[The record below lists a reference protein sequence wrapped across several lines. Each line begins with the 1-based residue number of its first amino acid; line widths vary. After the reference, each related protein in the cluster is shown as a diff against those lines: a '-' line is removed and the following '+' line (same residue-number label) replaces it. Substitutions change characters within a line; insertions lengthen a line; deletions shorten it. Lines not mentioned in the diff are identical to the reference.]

1 MKRLASILVVIG
13 ALAAAVVL
21 MGASSNK
28 DQSKTIK
35 IVFDNAF
42 GLTGGGDLKI
52 GGVKAGST
60 TGFSV
65 TNSLPPK
72 AIVTAKITQPGFQS
86 FRKDASCRIRPQSL
100 IGEYYVDCQPGTSKQ
115 SLPNDTVPVTQTQST
130 IPQDL
135 LQDVMRR
142 PYRERLRLIINELGT
157 GLAGRPQDLNE
168 VIRRADPGLKET
180 SKVLKILGNQNQV
193 IQNFIVN
200 SDTVIKELEAKKQE
214 VARFIVEAGKT
225 AEISA
230 SRRQALQAQFH
241 KLPAFLSELRPTMT
255 KLGALADQQT
265 PLLSDLQ
272 KSAPDLNTFFKELG
286 PFSQASRPAFKSLG
300 QTSIVGRK
308 ALNDSRRE
316 VDQLAALSADA
327 PQLAKP
333 LRQFLQ
339 TMDDRSRSTMDDPR
353 AEASAPPAPD
363 PTAYKKGQGFTGF
376 EAFWNYAYWQTLAIN
391 PFDSIGHVLRG
402 LFILGSPCAKFQTG
416 AGYNSDP
423 KVRALF
429 DKCSSWLGPYQP
441 GVNAKDPTGEVKE
454 SKSSADKLPTPTPGR
469 GAPESQPKPGQPDI
483 SKPQI
488 TLPPEV
494 QQLLDT
500 LKVPGTSP
508 KLPQI
513 PGQLP
518 QNLQQVLDQL
528 PPAVQQQIQKLP
540 LDQQVQALQKLLSGT
555 GGGSGG
561 GGGGPLPSIPGVT
574 GASSGGS
581 DNSNQQLLNY
591 LLGP

>member
-1 MKRLASILVVIG
+1 MRRVVSILVVIA
-13 ALAAAVVL
+13 ALGAAVVL
-21 MGASSNK
+21 MGAKSGGG
-28 DQSKTIK
+28 QSKTIK
-35 IVFDNAF
+35 IAFDNAF
-42 GLTGGGDLKI
+42 GLTSGGDLKI

-65 TNSLPPK
+65 SNGYPPK
-72 AIVTAKITQPGFQS
+72 AVVTAKITQPGFTS

-115 SLPNDTVPVTQTQST
+115 PLPNNTVPVNQTQST

-157 GLAGRPQDLNE
+157 GLAGRPQDLNA
-168 VIRRADPGLKET
+168 VIHRADPALQQT
-180 SKVLKILGNQNQV
+180 SRVLKILGNQNKV

-200 SDTVIKELEAKKQE
+200 SDTVMTQLAARKHD
-214 VARFIVEAGKT
+214 VARFIVEADKT
-225 AEISA
+225 SSITA
-230 SRRQALQAQFH
+230 SREQAFQAQWH
-241 KLPAFLSELRPTMT
+241 KLPAFLAGLQPTMA
-255 KLGALADQQT
+255 KLGNLADQQT
-265 PLLSDLQ
+265 PLLSDLHRA
-272 KSAPDLNTFFKELG
+272 APDLNTFFKRLG

-300 QTSIVGRK
+300 QTSLVGRK

-316 VDQLAALSADA
+316 VDQLAALSASA

-339 TMDDRSRSTMDDPR
+339 TLDDRGRSVMDDPR
-353 AEASAPPAPD
+353 AAASAPPAPD
-363 PTAYKKGQGFTGF
+363 PTAYHKGQGFTGF
-376 EAFWNYAYWQTLAIN
+376 EAFWNYVYWQTLEIN
-391 PFDSIGHVLRG
+391 PFDSVGHVLRG
-402 LFILGSPCAKFQTG
+402 LFILGSPCANYQTG

-423 KVRALF
+423 KVKALF

-441 GVNAKDPTGEVKE
+441 GVNAKDPTGEVKSSSSNQAS
-454 SKSSADKLPTPTPGR
+454 SKSLQGR
-469 GAPESQPKPGQPDI
+469 GAPESKPAPGQPDI

-494 QQLLDT
+494 QQLLNT

-508 KLPQI
+508 SLPQI

-518 QNLQQVLDQL
+518 QDLQQTLQQL
-528 PPAVQQQIQKLP
+528 PQNLQQQIQSLP
-540 LDQQVQALQKLLSGT
+540 LDQQIQALQKLKSGT
-555 GGGSGG
+555 SSGT
-561 GGGGPLPSIPGVT
+561 SIPGL
-574 GASSGGS
+574 GAASSQNSSS
-581 DNSNQQLLNY
+581 DGQLLNF
-591 LLGP
+591 LLGQ